1 MPKYTCERCLKDF
14 KQKSH
19 YERHR
24 ARKTPCQ
31 DNKDKIKEI
40 VNEVVEE
47 KLNKVEKDNKNEV
60 TVADFYYL
68 SKVYAF

>member
-19 YERHR
+19 YNKHL

-31 DNKDKIKEI
+31 DNRDKIKEI

-47 KLNKVEKDNKNEV
+47 KLKEV
-60 TVADFYYL
+60 NIKCIL
-68 SKVYAF
+68 LN